1 MYWIKRIFTHIR
13 EIMMWNKVIWN
24 DVDWDYISIYDIL
37 IFKFTKMIKYYESDK
52 PLQCEESKNEIINDL
67 KKALELTKR
76 LRADK
81 YLEECCEA
89 FNKKYPNFNKEFLNF
104 EPYEDNPKLSKLS
117 PLASQ
122 ESQDEF
128 TKCCKESDE
137 MRISDKRE
145 LFDLLNDKIERWWD

>member
-1 MYWIKRIFTHIR
+1 MYWIKRIFTHIK
-13 EIMMWNKVIWN
+13 EMAMWNKVIWN

-52 PLQCEESKNEIINDL
+52 PLQCEESKDEIINDL

-76 LRADK
+76 LRYDEYSK
-81 YLEECCEA
+81 ECCEE
-89 FNKKYPNFNKEFLNF
+89 FDKKYPKFHKEFFNF
-104 EPYEDNPKLSKLS
+104 EPCEDNPKFLKLS

-137 MRISDKRE
+137 MRMSDKRE